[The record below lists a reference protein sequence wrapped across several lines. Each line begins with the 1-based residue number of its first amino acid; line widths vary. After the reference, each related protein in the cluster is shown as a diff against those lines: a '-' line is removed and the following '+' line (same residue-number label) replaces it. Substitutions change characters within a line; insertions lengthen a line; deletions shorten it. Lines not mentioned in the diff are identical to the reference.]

1 MNMPTQDIAPTPT
14 RPTHL
19 RARFAKDASDAFFAD
34 VRRQV
39 TAYLRRNGKSRYDD
53 GRIALKG
60 ALYAAVTL
68 GAYLLALFGGL
79 PPWASFAAGVVFG
92 LGCLLL
98 GLNVGHDGALVVA
111 SPGNGTIRRY
121 DLATGAGLGTFA
133 RS

>member
-1 MNMPTQDIAPTPT
+1 MNMHAQDIAPTPAPT

-39 TAYLRRNGKSRYDD
+39 TAYLRENGKSRYDD

-60 ALYAAVTL
+60 ALYGAVTL

-92 LGCLLL
+92 
-98 GLNVGHDGALVVA
+98 
-111 SPGNGTIRRY
+111 
-121 DLATGAGLGTFA
+121 
-133 RS
+133 